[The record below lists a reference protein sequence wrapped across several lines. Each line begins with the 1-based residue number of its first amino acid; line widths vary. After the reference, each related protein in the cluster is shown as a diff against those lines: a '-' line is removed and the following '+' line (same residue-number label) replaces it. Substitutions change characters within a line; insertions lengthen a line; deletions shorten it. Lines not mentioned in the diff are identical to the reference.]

1 MKKYLTHTIVIAAA
15 AAPIIALAQQS
26 APVPATRAQVKNDII
41 RLEGAGYS
49 PAGSNIDYPGAVQA
63 AEARTAE
70 QTREAVTTT
79 YGGKAA
85 GSTASGSR
93 APASPKS
100 LYLENANSLYV
111 GD

>member
-1 MKKYLTHTIVIAAA
+1 MKKYLTYTIVIAAA
-15 AAPIIALAQQS
+15 AAPIVALARQN
-26 APVPATRAQVKNDII
+26 APVPATRAQVTSDIA

-49 PAGSNIDYPGAVQA
+49 PAGSNVDYPSAVQA

-70 QTREAVTTT
+70 QAREAVTTT

-93 APASPKS
+93 PSASPKS